1 MCAKEEVSICVC
13 FVYMHKQGT
22 FKDELGTHWILD
34 SDCASGGNEQNLQ
47 NNPSFFTLIFNI
59 LIF

>member
-1 MCAKEEVSICVC
+1 MCVLCTCINK
-13 FVYMHKQGT
+13 GT
-22 FKDELGTHWILD
+22 FKDELGIHRILD

-47 NNPSFFTLIFNI
+47 NNSSFFALIFNI